1 MSLERVGARM
11 SIGQKVIVT
20 VGAFVITFITICT
33 FFKNDISFLL
43 TSRSIERNYGKTN
56 ENSYFVED
64 NFEFVSNYED
74 VEVHSKKEIID
85 TIYYLINSGVTY
97 SKRYCAKDYKE
108 CYDDMLSIS
117 NDANTLSILNNYVHP
132 FNSFE
137 SIIFNFDNNVIEIE
151 IRHTYSKTEIDA
163 INKEIDT
170 IINQVITNN
179 MAVREQIKAVHD
191 YIINNTAYD
200 TLKSENIEDKTYKS
214 NTAYGVLIEKFG
226 ICSGYSDTMKIFL
239 DKLNIINYKISNDQ
253 HIWNLVYLD
262 GTWYHL
268 DLTWD
273 DPISELN
280 ITRDNYFLINTNTLQ
295 KLDDGLHYFDYYN
308 FLEAK

>member
-1 MSLERVGARM
+1 M

-43 TSRSIERNYGKTN
+43 TSRSIERNYGKTL
-56 ENSYFVED
+56 ENSYFIED
-64 NFEFVSNYED
+64 NFEYVNNYD
-74 VEVHSKKEIID
+74 GVEVHSKKDIMD
-85 TIYYLINSGVTY
+85 AIYYLINSGISY
-97 SKRYCAKDYKE
+97 SERYCAKDYDK
-108 CYDDMLSIS
+108 CYEDMLAIS
-117 NDANTLSILNNYVHP
+117 NDVNALSLLNNYVHP

-151 IRHTYSKTEIDA
+151 IRHTYSKSEIA
-163 INKEIDT
+163 TINDEVDK
-170 IINQVITNN
+170 IINEVITNN
-179 MAVREQIKAVHD
+179 MAVKEQIKAIHD
-191 YIINNTAYD
+191 YIINNTEYD
-200 TLKSENIEDKTYKS
+200 TLKSDNIKDTTYKS
-214 NTAYGVLIEKFG
+214 NTAYGVLVEKYG

-273 DPISELN
+273 DPISEVN
-280 ITRDNYFLINTNTLQ
+280 ITRDNYFLINTATLE
-295 KLDDGLHYFDYYN
+295 KLNDELHYFNFYN